1 MTKKE
6 RRMTLVRGDYY
17 LGSDEVG
24 EVAKMVKHGKRLI
37 DWLGLPLLGLP
48 WLAWC
53 CLVFTR
59 PGAKVYR
66 KLNLEGDGEDFGDLL
81 WGSEGVS

>member
-1 MTKKE
+1 MTMTMMTRMTMTKKE

-53 CLVFTR
+53 SPGQEPRFTE
-59 PGAKVYR
+59 
-66 KLNLEGDGEDFGDLL
+66 N
-81 WGSEGVS
+81 